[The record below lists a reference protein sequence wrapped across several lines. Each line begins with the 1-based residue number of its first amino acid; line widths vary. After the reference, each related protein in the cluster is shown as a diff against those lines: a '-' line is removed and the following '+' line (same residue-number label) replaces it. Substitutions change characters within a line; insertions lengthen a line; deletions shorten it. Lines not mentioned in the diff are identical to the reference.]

1 MKFVAIDNLYPL
13 KFTPIYQER
22 IWGGTQMS
30 EVLKRD
36 VPAGNDPIGESWELV
51 DREGEVSV
59 LANGPMA
66 GATLHELLQGPARLQ
81 GR

>member
-1 MKFVAIDNLYPL
+1 MEFVALYNLYPL

-36 VPAGNDPIGESWELV
+36 VPAGK
-51 DREGEVSV
+51 V
-59 LANGPMA
+59 LYGRTLQAVAPTWLSIGPM
-66 GATLHELLQGPARLQ
+66 GFCVTEDE
-81 GR
+81 